1 MKKIR
6 WYINFCWRSYRWWTR
21 FPSGNSVSCIIQTSH
36 TRYKQYRIQIQRRTN
51 NKSRQQ
57 LGLWGNWTP
66 KLPIGAQV
74 TCTCK
79 QNNPIHRNKTCGSTN
94 YIETKHVGQQ
104 ITSKQNMW
112 VNKLHSNKTCGSTNY
127 NQTNKYKYWGLEFDL
142 MIHKTCWVS
151 RVQTMEKEEHKIKS
165 QFFHAPKHN

>member
-1 MKKIR
+1 MAIILWCMKKIR

-21 FPSGNSVSCIIQTSH
+21 FPSGNSVSDIIQTSH
-36 TRYKQYRIQIQRRTN
+36 THYKQYRIQIQTRTN

-79 QNNPIHRNKTCGSTN
+79 QNNPIHR
-94 YIETKHVGQQ
+94 
-104 ITSKQNMW
+104 
-112 VNKLHSNKTCGSTNY
+112 NKTCGSTNY